1 MSSEEKHEGPWRH
14 GHEKLYRI
22 IFESHPGPS
31 QLFDLVLLCAILLSV
46 FAVILE
52 SVPNLSPG
60 FYTFFVGL
68 EWVITVLFTIEY
80 IVRLRIVRRPTHY
93 AASFFGV
100 VDLLSILPTW
110 IGFFFPALGWLQI
123 IRALR
128 LIRVFRILGLRR
140 FNKEAS
146 GLRRVF
152 VASGAK
158 ITVFMTAI
166 LIVVVIAGAL
176 MFIIEGPE
184 RGFRSIPEG
193 MYWAIVTMST
203 VGYGDIVP
211 HTTFGRFLAS
221 ALILVGYSLIVVPV
235 TIVTAETNK
244 LRHKKSCLRCGAT
257 GHLRRARFCMQ
268 CGERLE
274 EAD

>member
-1 MSSEEKHEGPWRH
+1 MSSQEDQQKPWRR
-14 GHEKLYRI
+14 GHEKLYNI
-22 IFESHPGPS
+22 IFESYPGPS
-31 QLFDLVLLCAILLSV
+31 QVFDLFLLCTILLSV
-46 FAVILE
+46 FAVVLE
-52 SVPNLSPG
+52 SVPNLGAELYG
-60 FYTFFVGL
+60 FFDGL
-68 EWVITVLFTIEY
+68 EWVITVLFTVEY
-80 IVRLRIVRRPTHY
+80 GIRMRIVRRPAHY
-93 AASFFGV
+93 AGSFFGV

-140 FNKEAS
+140 LNQEAS

-158 ITVFMTAI
+158 ITVFMTSI

-176 MFIIEGPE
+176 MFIVEGPDQ
-184 RGFRSIPEG
+184 GFSSIPVG

-244 LRHKKSCLRCGAT
+244 LRLKKPCLRCGAS
-257 GHLRRARFCMQ
+257 GHLRKARFCMQ

-274 EAD
+274 LAD